1 MSPALLPEVWRIS
14 DFRWETPQT
23 FSLSCEKPE
32 VQTRVQTLNP
42 FRPGQFNML
51 YVFGVGEVPISISGS
66 PENTSAQIHTIR
78 KVGAVTNALAELKPG
93 QSLGIRGPF
102 GSAWPL
108 HKAKGKD
115 LVIVAGGLGLAPV
128 RPVIYA
134 ALAMRSEIRSLTL
147 LYGARQHAEIL
158 YADEL
163 LSWQT
168 GAEIAVHITLDQAT
182 QSWQGR
188 VGVVTS
194 LIQAQDLDADR
205 TLALI
210 CGPEIMMRYSAHT
223 FLEKGLKP
231 EQIYV
236 SLERNMQCAVG
247 FCGHCQYGP
256 HFICKDGP
264 VFRYDKVQSLLNTRE
279 V

>member
-1 MSPALLPEVWRIS
+1 MSQALLPEVWRIS
-14 DFRWETPQT
+14 DFRWENDQT
-23 FSLSCEKPE
+23 FSLSCIKPE
-32 VQTRVQTLNP
+32 AQTPTP

-66 PENTSAQIHTIR
+66 PYNSAEQIHTIR
-78 KVGAVTNALAELKPG
+78 KVGAVTKALAELKPG
-93 QSLGIRGPF
+93 QEFGLRGPF

-108 HKAKGKD
+108 HKVKGKD

-128 RPVIYA
+128 RSAIYEMQA
-134 ALAMRSEIRSLTL
+134 KRAEIRSLKL
-147 LYGARQHAEIL
+147 LYGARQESELL

-163 LSWQT
+163 KAWQT
-168 GAEIAVHITLDQAT
+168 DPEIDVQITLDQAT
-182 QSWQGR
+182 QNWQGR
-188 VGVVTS
+188 VGVVTT
-194 LIQAQDLDADR
+194 LIQAQNLDPDQ
-205 TLALI
+205 TMALI
-210 CGPEIMMRYSAHT
+210 CGPEIMMRYSAQT
-223 FLEKGLKP
+223 FLAKGLKP

-264 VFRYDKVQSLLNTRE
+264 VFRYDQVQTLLDIRE

>member
-1 MSPALLPEVWRIS
+1 MSQALLPEVWRIS
-14 DFRWETPQT
+14 DFRWENAQT
-23 FSLSCEKPE
+23 FSLSCIKPE
-32 VQTRVQTLNP
+32 AHTLNP

-66 PENTSAQIHTIR
+66 PLNTSEHIHTIR
-78 KVGAVTNALAELKPG
+78 KVGAVTKALAELKPG
-93 QSLGIRGPF
+93 QEFGLRGPF

-108 HKAKGKD
+108 HRAKGKD

-128 RPVIYA
+128 RSAIYEMQA
-134 ALAMRSEIRSLTL
+134 KRAEIRSLKL
-147 LYGARQHAEIL
+147 LYGARQESELL

-163 LSWQT
+163 KAWQT
-168 GAEIAVHITLDQAT
+168 DPEIDVQITLDQAT
-182 QSWQGR
+182 QNWQGR

-194 LIQAQDLDADR
+194 LIQAQNLDPEQ
-205 TLALI
+205 TLAMI
-210 CGPEIMMRYSAHT
+210 CGPEIMMRYSAQT
-223 FLEKGLKP
+223 FLAKGLKP

-264 VFRYDKVQSLLNTRE
+264 VFRYDRVQTLLDIRE